1 MFSLFVVFSLH
12 PGQYLF
18 KKGDEITDFY
28 LVLSGII
35 QVSDASIEELEGST
49 VPWNALEGDEPGRY
63 IPVQV
68 TALRKKSNDSDPN
81 ISS

>member
-1 MFSLFVVFSLH
+1 M
-12 PGQYLF
+12 
-18 KKGDEITDFY
+18 
-28 LVLSGII
+28 LSGII